1 MGNKHLMGDL
11 VNLMGSKL
19 KLNCFRLS
27 LTLKKRMK
35 IQTRAS
41 DPLKSE
47 EETDPDEDDDY
58 LDDLPEAKDLASK
71 KPRASVSAE
80 AFGAWNQRKK
90 FEAKTYPKTKE
101 QELAIREKLENA
113 FMFKNLD
120 ASEKEIVI
128 AAMEEKV
135 TEPKEVVIKEG
146 DEGDCLF
153 VVSQGTLQC

>member
-1 MGNKHLMGDL
+1 
-11 VNLMGSKL
+11 
-19 KLNCFRLS
+19 
-27 LTLKKRMK
+27 
-35 IQTRAS
+35 
-41 DPLKSE
+41 
-47 EETDPDEDDDY
+47 
-58 LDDLPEAKDLASK
+58 LPEAKDLASK